1 MCLGMVVLL
10 GVWEVGW
17 MGLWWWSGLLVLSGW
32 CSLVLGGDGAHRTPY
47 IIRLW
52 GVVLRLNMR
61 LGRSSNGRCWT
72 YVVVALPR
80 CYLLRGSLWMRGS
93 MLLRRSLLL
102 PIRLTRIAIPLRLLI
117 LILGRMRRLCRMRRQ
132 RRRLRVPVLL
142 HLRLRTRT
150 RSTLFIRLRW
160 FRRRYRSSRG
170 LRRPW

>member
-1 MCLGMVVLL
+1 MGMLL

-17 MGLWWWSGLLVLSGW
+17 MGLWWWSGLLVLSVW
-32 CSLVLGGDGAHRTPY
+32 CSLVLRGDGAHRTPY

-52 GVVLRLNMR
+52 GVVLRLNLR
-61 LGRSSNGRCWT
+61 LGRPNHGSCWT

-80 CYLLRGSLWMRGS
+80 CHLLRRS

-102 PIRLTRIAIPLRLLI
+102 PIRLARIAIPLWLFI
-117 LILGRMRRLCRMRRQ
+117 LILRRRRLLCRMRRQ
-132 RRRLRVPVLL
+132 RWRLRVPALL

-150 RSTLFIRLRW
+150 RSTLFVRLRW
-160 FRRRYRSSRG
+160 FRRRYRSSTG